1 MTSHNVG
8 GLLVLNKMSE
18 VKQIIIDF
26 QSYHMEELFVKRHDN
41 SVHILE
47 HIENKDPRNN
57 FTFSFEIENAL
68 KKRPHD
74 FSSYFLPDI
83 YQWIKCV
90 IFSIYREVQNHIIFT
105 SSGKVFTI
113 SMKKEYYNTLLRKKY
128 IEKIKIRDMYHTL
141 FREYIEYYKQ
151 DKKVHKAI
159 TSIPNNIRELFVI
172 NEIESDTTT
181 FNYYSHNPLM
191 VISKT

>member
-1 MTSHNVG
+1 
-8 GLLVLNKMSE
+8 
-18 VKQIIIDF
+18 
-26 QSYHMEELFVKRHDN
+26 
-41 SVHILE
+41 
-47 HIENKDPRNN
+47 
-57 FTFSFEIENAL
+57 
-68 KKRPHD
+68 
-74 FSSYFLPDI
+74 
-83 YQWIKCV
+83 
-90 IFSIYREVQNHIIFT
+90 
-105 SSGKVFTI
+105 
-113 SMKKEYYNTLLRKKY
+113 MKKEYYNTLLRKKY